1 MVKRYKKPK
10 SRSAL
15 CLLVLCGCS
24 IMFFALVVIGSSF
37 AINYDEDLKFDND
50 DLEARIKSRF
60 NYDQYWAGVPVRIFA
75 IANIK

>member
-1 MVKRYKKPK
+1 
-10 SRSAL
+10 
-15 CLLVLCGCS
+15 
-24 IMFFALVVIGSSF
+24 MFFALVLIGSSF